1 MKPIPAAGRLSRQ
14 DLVFE
19 GLMWADPTDKVRVR
33 CCGGCHRCPAP
44 NCRSLHTCH
53 CTVLQWALG
62 LVGCGVDMWGRLWL
76 HVDSRR
82 RVLWACVC
90 TCVCACLCLCWS
102 PGLQLRGVAFNAQR
116 QCSVIFGADVTNEFL
131 RLNGWE
137 LIIRSHE
144 CVMEGYQVCGGW
156 RERGVGAG
164 VAQGVRLACCRCGAA
179 PATACSDA
187 GR

>member
-1 MKPIPAAGRLSRQ
+1 MSP
-14 DLVFE
+14 
-19 GLMWADPTDKVRVR
+19 
-33 CCGGCHRCPAP
+33 
-44 NCRSLHTCH
+44 RSL
-53 CTVLQWALG
+53 G
-62 LVGCGVDMWGRLWL
+62 M
-76 HVDSRR
+76 
-82 RVLWACVC
+82 RVHLCACVR
-90 TCVCACLCLCWS
+90 LCLCWT

-164 VAQGVRLACCRCGAA
+164 LAQGVPLACCRCGAA
-179 PATACSDA
+179 TACSDA
-187 GR
+187 ALPLP